1 MKTLIPIV
9 FACII
14 CFIACQPTK
23 EIDLEGTWY
32 FSEHIEGNAE
42 LNAQSKAMIK
52 SITSIF
58 KDGTISF
65 KEGTVVMKSPVAG
78 DRTGTYTAG
87 NGVVDMEFGK
97 SSQIS
102 LHIKNENN
110 NLVILFNENGEDETG
125 KIILTQKQTTF

>member
-9 FACII
+9 LSHII
-14 CFIACQPTK
+14 CFTACQPTK
-23 EIDLEGTWY
+23 KTNIEGNWS
-32 FSEHIEGNAE
+32 FSEHIEGKAE
-42 LNAQSKAMIK
+42 LNSQSKAMIK

-78 DRTGTYTAG
+78 HRTGTYTVV
-87 NGVVDMEFGK
+87 NGVVDMEFGET
-97 SSQIS
+97 SQIS

-110 NLVILFNENGEDETG
+110 KLVILFNENGEDETG
-125 KIILTQKQTTF
+125 KIILTQK